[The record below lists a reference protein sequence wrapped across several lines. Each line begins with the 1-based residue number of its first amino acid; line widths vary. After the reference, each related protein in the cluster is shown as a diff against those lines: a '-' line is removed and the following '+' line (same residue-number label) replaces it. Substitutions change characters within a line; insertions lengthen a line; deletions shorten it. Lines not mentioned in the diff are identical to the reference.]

1 MGICVVVVVWAL
13 ALWWLCGHFRGGGGG
28 VGTWVV
34 VVVCMGT
41 WVVVEQQVEG
51 AGVWTACAPRTSAIS
66 IHLMTF

>member
-1 MGICVVVVVWAL
+1 MRGGGGGVGTRC
-13 ALWWLCGHFRGGGGG
+13 GGGGG

-51 AGVWTACAPRTSAIS
+51 AGVWTACAPRT
-66 IHLMTF
+66 

>member
-1 MGICVVVVVWAL
+1 MWAL
-13 ALWWLCGHFRGGGGG
+13 AWWWLCGHLRGGGG